1 MKATRE
7 NKLLHSFTKFNHHSF
22 YQINEKKELAILHLL
37 ASIDYCILRIKLEIL
52 CKQCCTIAKD
62 DIVDVV
68 IMLMKWWPAGRA
80 GQRRMKTAAAAT
92 RGSSSISL
100 PLVSL
105 VPVASPRIDL
115 YAGSC
120 CSSMAERGL
129 KKKREKKKNYTQF
142 SFHRVGVVLQWTSSW
157 KEKENTLKLP
167 VSHCGVLPE

>member
-68 IMLMKWWPAGRA
+68 IMLMK
-80 GQRRMKTAAAAT
+80 
-92 RGSSSISL
+92 
-100 PLVSL
+100 
-105 VPVASPRIDL
+105 
-115 YAGSC
+115 
-120 CSSMAERGL
+120 
-129 KKKREKKKNYTQF
+129 
-142 SFHRVGVVLQWTSSW
+142 
-157 KEKENTLKLP
+157 
-167 VSHCGVLPE
+167 